1 MNWIIIIILFMNVIS
16 YLPKACASTSLPTP
30 AFNGGMSLA
39 EALSSRRSI
48 RSFKNEELTGNEIS
62 QLLWSAQGISND
74 RGRRTAPSAGALY
87 PLEVYV
93 VTREGVSHYLPT
105 DHQLEHLTPAPID
118 LRRELEDASLEQEAV
133 GDAPAVFII
142 AADYSRTERKYRRR
156 AEKYVKMEAGHAC
169 ENLLLQATALDLGG
183 VSIGA
188 FDDDDVEEL
197 LNLPADEEVLYVVPI
212 GRPG

>member
-1 MNWIIIIILFMNVIS
+1 M
-16 YLPKACASTSLPTP
+16 
-30 AFNGGMSLA
+30 
-39 EALSSRRSI
+39 
-48 RSFKNEELTGNEIS
+48 
-62 QLLWSAQGISND
+62 
-74 RGRRTAPSAGALY
+74 
-87 PLEVYV
+87 
-93 VTREGVSHYLPT
+93 TREGVSHYLPK

-156 AEKYVKMEAGHAC
+156 AERYVKMEAGHAC